1 NAWCNKNS
9 LTMVFPCPSESVWKK
24 HVLAISGNIAH
35 IITTPH
41 HFDSSKIDSLIIDV
55 IAVLKMH
62 KKALIYHSFF
72 SSV

>member
-1 NAWCNKNS
+1 MPGVTKTHLQWS
-9 LTMVFPCPSESVWKK
+9 FPAQK
-24 HVLAISGNIAH
+24 HGLAISGNIAH

-55 IAVLKMH
+55 IADLKMH